1 MPQRRLPAIGMV
13 LLLAAAAHG
22 QVRLS
27 NATGAAGQR
36 QPLFR
41 HATIDRAWSAAQSS
55 RLPMLIYV
63 TSENCHFCEK
73 MREETFSKP
82 QIGAGISV
90 STEPVMFN
98 AVDAPELAKKLGI
111 RAFPTTLIISPD
123 SKLLHRIEGF
133 VTADEFAETVWPV
146 LRQANKTRRLAAGD
160 FTAAKQVTPTATDLS
175 QPTSLVR

>member
-1 MPQRRLPAIGMV
+1 MPQRRLSAIGTV

-22 QVRLS
+22 QVGFS
-27 NATGAAGQR
+27 NGPDVAGQR

-41 HATIDRAWSAAQSS
+41 HASINRAWSVAQSS
-55 RLPMLIYV
+55 RLPMLVYV
-63 TSENCHFCEK
+63 TSENCLFCEK

-82 QIGAGISV
+82 QISAGISAF
-90 STEPVMFN
+90 TEPFMFN
-98 AVDAPELAKKLGI
+98 AVEAPELAKKLGV

-146 LRQANKTRRLAAGD
+146 LRQANETRRLAAGD
-160 FTAAKQVTPTATDLS
+160 FTPAKQITPTATGLS
-175 QPTSLVR
+175 QPRSLVR